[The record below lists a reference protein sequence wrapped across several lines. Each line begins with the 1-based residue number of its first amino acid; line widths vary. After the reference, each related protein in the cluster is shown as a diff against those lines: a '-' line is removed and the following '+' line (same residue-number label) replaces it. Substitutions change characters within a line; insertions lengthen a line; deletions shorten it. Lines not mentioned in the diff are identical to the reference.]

1 MDLVV
6 GQPSDAIPG
15 QLAFQLGAPA
25 LSIAAKLAA
34 HFAYPV
40 RFHCMQKPS
49 LIRLNW
55 PGKLPLASAE
65 PGRLKRI
72 EKGDDHYTVVRGDN
86 AVALSCLA
94 EHHCGQAALVY
105 LDPPF
110 FTGRQHLRV
119 LRRRDGSGRISRES
133 ELAFDDRW
141 ESLSD
146 YLEQLQLR
154 LVVARELLS
163 PDGSLVLHVDPKT
176 SHYARVLLD
185 EVFGPDCFVS
195 EVIWRYRRWPSK
207 TPNYQRVH
215 DVLLRY
221 VRDAVAKP
229 KFNQLFEPLAAS
241 TVATWGTKRQR
252 AQYDDQGR
260 RRCSS
265 TTEEASPGVPL
276 GDVWDIGIVAPVA
289 RERTGYPTQ
298 KPEALLTRLV
308 ESLTMP
314 GDWVIDP
321 YMGSGTT
328 LAVCARLGRRATGI
342 DDNPA
347 AIEVARK
354 RLATLDIQVQHEQVL
369 QGPAVQKAHR
379 TSRSVDATRVA

>member
-1 MDLVV
+1 M
-6 GQPSDAIPG
+6 
-15 QLAFQLGAPA
+15 
-25 LSIAAKLAA
+25 
-34 HFAYPV
+34 
-40 RFHCMQKPS
+40 
-49 LIRLNW
+49 
-55 PGKLPLASAE
+55 ASAE

-72 EKGDDHYTVVRGDN
+72 EKGDARYNVVRGDN

-94 EHHCGQAALVY
+94 EQHSGLAALVY

-110 FTGRQHLRV
+110 FTGRQHMRV

-241 TVATWGTKRQR
+241 TVATWGKKRQR
-252 AQYDDQGR
+252 ARYDDQGR

-354 RLATLDIQVQHEQVL
+354 RLAKLDIQVQHEQVL
-369 QGPAVQKAHR
+369 QGPAVQKAQR
-379 TSRSVDATRVA
+379 SSRSVANTRVA